1 MFTYHTSTPTT
12 MSNQEMAYDD
22 GKREATPTIPVV
34 VHDDEEYNIVPASTT
49 MMATETNRQNPDG
62 WIPVATTN
70 VQSRFNDGVH
80 IGSNEYMANRLM
92 ESPSVA
98 DDSMS
103 ETTDLE
109 DNDEVAPETTT
120 MGNTLIGKRES
131 EEVHRFKFVVLLIL
145 LVSAAVVATCVNIYV
160 KKKEQSQFDE
170 KFRLDASKIL
180 DTVRNSIDRTFIPM
194 DSLAVD
200 LVSFARATNS
210 TWPCVTLPNFALRM
224 SKALR
229 QTDAMVI
236 QFLPIVKP
244 SQRKKWEHYVSQNY
258 FWLNETMAIQDTW
271 DGYYGPIGYDWKEK
285 NIIWGDN
292 GDVEANVRLVSP
304 STGVILSLN
313 FKLTY
318 CLLAFL
324 IEHIVVSWLRGG
336 KRSQYRQ
343 R

>member
-1 MFTYHTSTPTT
+1 MSSIITGPTSTQTT
-12 MSNQEMAYDD
+12 MSNQEIAYDD
-22 GKREATPTIPVV
+22 GKGEATPTIPVV
-34 VHDDEEYNIVPASTT
+34 VHDDEAYNIVPASTT
-49 MMATETNRQNPDG
+49 MMATETNRQNQDG
-62 WIPVATTN
+62 WIQVSTTN
-70 VQSRFNDGVH
+70 VQLRLNDGLH

-98 DDSMS
+98 DSMS

-109 DNDEVAPETTT
+109 DDEEEPETTT
-120 MGNTLIGKRES
+120 MGNTLIGKKES
-131 EEVHRFKFVVLLIL
+131 EEVHRFKFIVLLIL

-170 KFRLDASKIL
+170 KFRVDASKIL
-180 DTVRNSIDRTFIPM
+180 DTVRNSIERTFIPM

-200 LVSFARATNS
+200 LVSYARATNS

-224 SKALR
+224 SKALP

-292 GDVEANVRLVSP
+292 GEVKANVRLVHP
-304 STGVILSLN
+304 KQG
-313 FKLTY
+313 
-318 CLLAFL
+318 
-324 IEHIVVSWLRGG
+324 
-336 KRSQYRQ
+336 
-343 R
+343 

>member
-1 MFTYHTSTPTT
+1 MKNLRPRCHRTYQHP
-12 MSNQEMAYDD
+12 NND
-22 GKREATPTIPVV
+22 
-34 VHDDEEYNIVPASTT
+34 VHNIVPASTA
-49 MMATETNRQNPDG
+49 MMATETNRQNQDG
-62 WIPVATTN
+62 LIHVSTTN
-70 VQSRFNDGVH
+70 VQLRLNDGLH

-98 DDSMS
+98 DSMS

-109 DNDEVAPETTT
+109 DNEVEPETTT
-120 MGNTLIGKRES
+120 MGHTLIGKRES
-131 EEVHRFKFVVLLIL
+131 EEVHRFKFIVLLIL

-170 KFRLDASKIL
+170 KFRVDASKIL
-180 DTVRNSIDRTFIPM
+180 DTVRNSIERTFIPM

-200 LVSFARATNS
+200 LVSYARATNS

-224 SKALR
+224 SKALP

-292 GDVEANVRLVSP
+292 GEVKANVRLVSP
-304 STGVILSLN
+304 
-313 FKLTY
+313 
-318 CLLAFL
+318 
-324 IEHIVVSWLRGG
+324 
-336 KRSQYRQ
+336 
-343 R
+343 

>member
-1 MFTYHTSTPTT
+1 
-12 MSNQEMAYDD
+12 MSSPIA
-22 GKREATPTIPVV
+22 
-34 VHDDEEYNIVPASTT
+34 
-49 MMATETNRQNPDG
+49 NRQNQDG
-62 WIPVATTN
+62 VIPFSTTN
-70 VQSRFNDGVH
+70 VQLHLNDGLN
-80 IGSNEYMANRLM
+80 IGSDEYMANRFV

-98 DDSMS
+98 SSDSMS

-109 DNDEVAPETTT
+109 EGEVVPETTT
-120 MGNTLIGKRES
+120 TSNTLIGKKES
-131 EEVHRFKFVVLLIL
+131 EEVHRFKFIVLLIL
-145 LVSAAVVATCVNIYV
+145 VISAVVVATCVNIYV
-160 KKKEQSQFDE
+160 KKKEQSQFAE
-170 KFRLDASKIL
+170 KFRTDALKVL
-180 DTVRNSIDRTFIPM
+180 DTVSNSIDRTFIPM

-200 LVSFARATNS
+200 LVSYARATNS

-224 SKALR
+224 SKALP

-258 FWLNETMAIQDTW
+258 FWLNETMAIQETW

-292 GDVEANVRLVSP
+292 GDVKANVRLVSP

-318 CLLAFL
+318 CLLAF
-324 IEHIVVSWLRGG
+324 SD
-336 KRSQYRQ
+336 
-343 R
+343 

>member
-1 MFTYHTSTPTT
+1 MLKVKGPMKNLRPRCPRTYQHP
-12 MSNQEMAYDD
+12 NND
-22 GKREATPTIPVV
+22 
-34 VHDDEEYNIVPASTT
+34 VHNIVPASTA
-49 MMATETNRQNPDG
+49 MMATETNRQNQDG
-62 WIPVATTN
+62 LIHVSTTN
-70 VQSRFNDGVH
+70 VQLRLNDGLH

-98 DDSMS
+98 DSMS

-109 DNDEVAPETTT
+109 DNEVEPETTT
-120 MGNTLIGKRES
+120 MGHTLIGKRES
-131 EEVHRFKFVVLLIL
+131 EEVHRFKFIVLLIL

-170 KFRLDASKIL
+170 KFRVDASKIL
-180 DTVRNSIDRTFIPM
+180 DTVRNSIERTFIPM

-200 LVSFARATNS
+200 LVSYARATNS

-224 SKALR
+224 SKALP

-292 GDVEANVRLVSP
+292 GEVKANVRLVSP
-304 STGVILSLN
+304 
-313 FKLTY
+313 
-318 CLLAFL
+318 
-324 IEHIVVSWLRGG
+324 
-336 KRSQYRQ
+336 
-343 R
+343 